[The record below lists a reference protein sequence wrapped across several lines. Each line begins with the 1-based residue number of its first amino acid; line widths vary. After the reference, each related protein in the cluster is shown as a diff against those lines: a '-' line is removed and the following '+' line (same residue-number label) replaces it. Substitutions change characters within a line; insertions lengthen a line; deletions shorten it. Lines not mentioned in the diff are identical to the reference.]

1 MSEDLPER
9 SAGRAAL
16 SLVLENMADVG
27 GGATSGAN
35 AVGGAVGVVLGLGVQ
50 GLVTGDTMGL
60 GLIRVLKGLTRML
73 VGSLRG
79 SFEILGVGAQ
89 GGELIS
95 MSESS
100 SLSNARENSSFQ
112 LLVMTMA
119 GSYT

>member
-1 MSEDLPER
+1 M
-9 SAGRAAL
+9 
-16 SLVLENMADVG
+16 LVEVLQVVQML
-27 GGATSGAN
+27 
-35 AVGGAVGVVLGLGVQ
+35 GGAVGVVLGLGVQ

-60 GLIRVLKGLTRML
+60 GLIRVLKGLTGML

>member
-60 GLIRVLKGLTRML
+60 GLIRVLKGLTGML

-79 SFEILGVGAQ
+79 SFGILGVGAQ

>member
-1 MSEDLPER
+1 MSEDLPEK

-60 GLIRVLKGLTRML
+60 GLIRVLKGLTGML

-79 SFEILGVGAQ
+79 SFGILGVGAQ